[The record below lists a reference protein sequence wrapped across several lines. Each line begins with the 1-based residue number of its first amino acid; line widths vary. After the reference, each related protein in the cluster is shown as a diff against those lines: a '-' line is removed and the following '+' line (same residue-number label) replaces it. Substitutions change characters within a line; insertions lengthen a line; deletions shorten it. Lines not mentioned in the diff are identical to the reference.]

1 MDPHSFNEISPVRT
15 MVGRFGS
22 MSELRMP
29 VILRFRGTSGWQT
42 WMSGYETE
50 ALCEPVDQHRTL
62 RSPLGIQ
69 PWEVMHASAA
79 GGLSPQSLLLAN
91 DYGYPVPRPSCR
103 L

>member
-1 MDPHSFNEISPVRT
+1 

-29 VILRFRGTSGWQT
+29 VMLRFRGASGWQT
-42 WMSGYETE
+42 WMSGHETE
-50 ALCEPVDQHRTL
+50 ALYTVDQHRTL
-62 RSPLGIQ
+62 RSTFGIQ

-79 GGLSPQSLLLAN
+79 GGLSPLSLLFAN